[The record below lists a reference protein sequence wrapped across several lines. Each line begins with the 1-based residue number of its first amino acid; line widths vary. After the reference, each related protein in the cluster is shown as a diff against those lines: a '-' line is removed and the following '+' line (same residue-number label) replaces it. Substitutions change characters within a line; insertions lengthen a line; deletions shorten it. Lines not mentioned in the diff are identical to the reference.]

1 MDETPSYRR
10 KDLKDCEADVRR
22 NQSEPPG
29 RLLWQQRRMGQPPN
43 KQQLP
48 LLLASQLPKQF
59 DYILISFWNF
69 LLVDTQVHTE
79 AKKGSTLR
87 GCVGIG

>member
-1 MDETPSYRR
+1 MMDETPSYRR

-48 LLLASQLPKQF
+48 LLLAS
-59 DYILISFWNF
+59 
-69 LLVDTQVHTE
+69 
-79 AKKGSTLR
+79 
-87 GCVGIG
+87 